1 MSDKEITMILRLTR
15 LKLAI
20 WPTNHYA
27 WFELREFEDDT
38 ERINEAC
45 DKLMTELQ
53 AIISNK
59 NFETTEL
66 EKDMARQFSSESVLK
81 RNILLNPTLKPLY
94 DDAIRRERE
103 FLKQARAQYATTSPY
118 QPKTISPTTA
128 NQSEPAAPPEIAT
141 PIIRQIAAKKPAGP
155 PKIITAVNRDFAA
168 KKPAARVLEAIKQ
181 KQARRHKQIIR
192 NRILLL
198 MAAIASGIAM
208 GYVLLRTQF

>member
-1 MSDKEITMILRLTR
+1 MNMSDKEITIILRLTK

-20 WPTNHYA
+20 WPTNHYV
-27 WFELREFEDDT
+27 WFELREFEDDIA
-38 ERINEAC
+38 RIEEAC
-45 DKLMTELQ
+45 DKLMSELQ
-53 AIISNK
+53 TIISNK
-59 NFETTEL
+59 NFEATEL

-118 QPKTISPTTA
+118 QPRTSPIA
-128 NQSEPAAPPEIAT
+128 VNQPEPATLLKIAA
-141 PIIRQIAAKKPAGP
+141 PIIRE
-155 PKIITAVNRDFAA
+155 NAA

-208 GYVLLRTQF
+208 GYVLIRTQF